1 MNDKDKTH
9 GFRFKIERESNFLE
23 GQISGRKRSRC
34 CRSKPLYSS
43 GMIFLVM
50 ASINVLMSPASGFQA
65 SLSNGRA
72 HPQKLLWAV
81 RSTTMDTLQPVKPR
95 SSSSREK
102 REEAMRAM
110 NRDKVESAL
119 GGVDAQML
127 EMLSDQ
133 FLYPSRKPQNPSTR
147 PRGRPDFVPGA
158 MKYETMIKFQERKEM
173 NGAATQQNRRVQ
185 YNGILDT
192 EESEQPTLTA
202 GAQNVRKKGNRKVS
216 RVKGSGTTKTN
227 EVLSES
233 SSTAESKKRK
243 RIVKNLPERN
253 GPSKN
258 SVSNRR
264 KVSKGR
270 SKTNNLELQ
279 KYYRTELLTAEEE
292 YSLGVKIQLMVKC
305 EQVHEGLA
313 LQHMRLPSV
322 EEWATACG

>member
-1 MNDKDKTH
+1 
-9 GFRFKIERESNFLE
+9 
-23 GQISGRKRSRC
+23 
-34 CRSKPLYSS
+34 
-43 GMIFLVM
+43 
-50 ASINVLMSPASGFQA
+50 
-65 SLSNGRA
+65 
-72 HPQKLLWAV
+72 
-81 RSTTMDTLQPVKPR
+81 MDTLQPVKPR